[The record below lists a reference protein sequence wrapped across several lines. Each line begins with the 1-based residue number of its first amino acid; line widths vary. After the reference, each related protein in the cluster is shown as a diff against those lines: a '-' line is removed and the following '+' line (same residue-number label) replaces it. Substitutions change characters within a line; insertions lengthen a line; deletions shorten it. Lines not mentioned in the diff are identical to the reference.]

1 MVWMNRILLAI
12 ISLTFLNGCTS
23 SIHEE
28 PNQHL
33 LALKDD
39 LLESDRHF
47 SKMSEEA
54 GLRAAYMEYIDS
66 NVVLLKPNSLP
77 ITSGNAIDF
86 ITQINDVSQT
96 MTWVPKSGFVANSGD
111 LGYTYGLYSIRSRTT
126 DSARFGTYLNVWK
139 RQADSTWKLVM
150 SSANEGIE

>member
-1 MVWMNRILLAI
+1 MVWMNRILLGV

-23 SIHEE
+23 SNHEE

-77 ITSGNAIDF
+77 LQVAMPLISL
-86 ITQINDVSQT
+86 
-96 MTWVPKSGFVANSGD
+96 PKLMMF
-111 LGYTYGLYSIRSRTT
+111 L
-126 DSARFGTYLNVWK
+126 K
-139 RQADSTWKLVM
+139 Q
-150 SSANEGIE
+150 